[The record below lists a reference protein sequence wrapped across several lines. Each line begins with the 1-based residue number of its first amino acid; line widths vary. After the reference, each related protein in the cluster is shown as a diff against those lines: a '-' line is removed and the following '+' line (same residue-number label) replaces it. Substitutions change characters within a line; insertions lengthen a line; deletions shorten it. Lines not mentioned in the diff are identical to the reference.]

1 MKKLLLTFATLCVA
15 VSSWGYAV
23 NELIKAYDPLT
34 GTYDESI
41 IYAILNADDN
51 NLTCFV
57 YKCTSDGDENGYL
70 KIPSTVFTDL
80 NKSVKVVASSAS
92 WNSALRNKTTGVY
105 KGNIKTLEFS
115 EGLTHFYPHS
125 IWDCIA
131 EKIILPSSV
140 ISVGAENFGKQ
151 ENLCKL
157 EVAPDHPFI
166 KVLKTAENSDCL
178 VNMNTMDLVWPLAKD
193 EDGNNLTTL
202 TIPDGIVSLS
212 DKSDRR
218 FFQENANQGITTI
231 NLPASLKSIRK
242 NLEYSRHALTKCTGL
257 TTINV
262 ASGNPYFCSYDGILY
277 KKPYAVVDGEEKP
290 WGETVFIVPEAKF
303 TAESNVELPEG
314 VRAIDDIAFNNT
326 KMKSIVISDD
336 VTTIGQSAFNNV
348 VYLQSITIPAAT
360 TSIGEGFVGGCT
372 SLLNIVVK
380 EGNPN
385 YSSYL
390 SSMYTADHKTLIAY
404 PTAKHCDID
413 PKTGEFKPYKL
424 HEYTETIGKN
434 AFNKTRAEAIDLCSA
449 TNLKYLRNG
458 CLGGAVYLKA
468 LKIPKTV
475 QLIEQ
480 NALNSMKVIETL
492 EFENNDDPASKL
504 IIEPYSMASAEGKVT
519 EIIFPKQLVEFKLPS
534 LEGAIKISF
543 AEGSR
548 LTKIETMTTHAKNI
562 EEIDMTN
569 CTQLTTLDNGFVQEC
584 GKLKVI
590 KLPASLTTIGTNAFY
605 NTPALEVLEFAEGSE
620 LKVIGNNTFQN
631 CGVRT
636 INLPDHVE
644 KVGREAFAYCENL
657 IEISIPQTARSI
669 NPEAFKFCNNLVKF
683 TVDPANNWY
692 ASTDGMLASKDKKK
706 LIIFPPAKSSEA
718 GTMISPSFEEIG
730 EYACYAC
737 NSLKGIVFPKYLKKI
752 GNYAFEFCDNLNSIT
767 FLGEIPPVDVE
778 TDVNADN
785 LATDPNNRDH
795 RFGNTS
801 ESPRAFLKN
810 HVTINLRKNGHED
823 DYKAAGCYWNDA
835 KAYTYSFSAENGK
848 NTDGGKNQFDYLAT
862 SATSVAV
869 LGSTSTNHTAVVPA
883 KVVNPDN
890 HNEYTV
896 AMVGDYAFD
905 HISPNVK
912 EIVFLG
918 PIELIGTNAFNNGHL
933 NGVYTPNPTSS
944 IERIIFA
951 NTDAVGQ
958 NELSTQRFELGTEF
972 GTDEY
977 PEFTTTQK
985 IYVAK
990 SKLSEYKE
998 NMPKFKNQID
1008 YKIPGITIGSKYGTF
1023 SREFD
1028 VDLADTDGENWDAE
1042 KNRPKVAAFTGYV
1055 KTVTED
1061 DMTYVVMRSINC
1073 NTESKESTGAGDGT
1087 YIPANTGVLLRA
1099 YDGSTPSGF
1108 YYRIGEQKS
1117 SYTAPAENVMM
1128 TVTENGTTINPT
1140 DGGYTNYIISGG
1152 RYYSLTSSVAIPVH
1166 KSYLH
1171 IPNVSN
1177 SKRLT
1182 LVFNDEGD
1190 LTTGI
1195 KNVTTDANDDIIYNL
1210 QGQRIYGS
1218 AKGMVIKNGKKIF
1231 VK

>member
-1 MKKLLLTFATLCVA
+1 MLMKKLLLTLVTLCVA

-23 NELIKAYDPLT
+23 NELIKAYDPKT

-41 IYAILNADDN
+41 IYAILDAN

-57 YKCTSDGDENGYL
+57 YSCTSNGDENGYL
-70 KIPSTVFTDL
+70 KIPATVYTDQ
-80 NKSVKVVASSAS
+80 KQTVKVVASSANWGS
-92 WNSALRNKTTGVY
+92 PLRNKTTGVY

-125 IWDCIA
+125 IWDIKA
-131 EKIILPSSV
+131 ETIILPSTV
-140 ISVGAENFGKQ
+140 NNIGAEHFGKQ
-151 ENLCKL
+151 ENLRKIVVSENNPL
-157 EVAPDHPFI
+157 FI
-166 KVLKTAENSDCL
+166 VKKSEENSDCL
-178 VNMNTMDLVWPLAKD
+178 VNRETGDLIWPLAKD
-193 EDGNNLTTL
+193 ENGHNLTSL
-202 TIPDGIVSLS
+202 TIPEGVTSLS
-212 DKSDRR
+212 KNVDRR

-231 NLPASLKSIRK
+231 TLPSTLEYIRK
-242 NLEYSRHALTKCTGL
+242 NLEYARHALTKCTGL

-262 ASGNPYFCSYDGILY
+262 APGNPDFCSYDGILY
-277 KKPYAVVDGEEKP
+277 KKPYAIVDGVEQE
-290 WGETVFIVPEAKF
+290 WGETIFIVPEAKF
-303 TAESNVELPEG
+303 SGDSNVELPEG
-314 VRAIDDIAFNNT
+314 VKIIDDIAFNNT
-326 KMKSIVISDD
+326 KMKSILISDD
-336 VTTIGQSAFNNV
+336 VTTIGRSAFNNV
-348 VYLQSITIPAAT
+348 AYLRKITIPAAT
-360 TSIGEGFVGGCT
+360 TSIGEGFVGGCQ
-372 SLLNIVVK
+372 SLNEIIVMD
-380 EGNPN
+380 GNPN

-390 SSMYTADHKTLIAY
+390 GSMYTADHKTLIAY
-404 PTAKHCDID
+404 PTARLCD
-413 PKTGEFKPYKL
+413 KNEVTGEIIPYKL
-424 HEYTETIGKN
+424 HEDTETIGAN
-434 AFNKTRAEAIDLCSA
+434 AFNKTRAEAVDLCSA
-449 TNLKYLRNG
+449 PNLKYLKNG
-458 CLGGAVYLKA
+458 CFGGAIYLKS
-468 LKIPKTV
+468 LKIPKSV

-480 NALNSMKVIETL
+480 NALNSMKVIESL
-492 EFENNDDPASKL
+492 EFENNDDPTSTL
-504 IIEPYSMASAEGKVT
+504 EIEPYSMASADGKVK
-519 EIIFPKQLVEFKLPS
+519 EIVFPKQLVKFSLPS
-534 LEGAIKISF
+534 LEGATKISF

-548 LTKIETMTTHAKNI
+548 LTTIDTFTTHAKNI

-569 CTQLTTLDNGFVQEC
+569 CTQLTTLVQGFVQEC
-584 GKLKVI
+584 PNLKVV
-590 KLPASLTTIGTNAFY
+590 KLPASLETVRTNAFF
-605 NTPALEVLEFAEGSE
+605 NTPALETLEFAEGSQ
-620 LKVIGNNTFQN
+620 LKNIGSNTFQN

-636 INLPDHVE
+636 LTLPDHVE
-644 KVGREAFAYCENL
+644 TVGREAFAYCENL
-657 IEISIPQTARSI
+657 TEISIPETAYKI
-669 NPEAFKFCNNLVKF
+669 DPQAFKYCNNLVKF
-683 TVDPANNWY
+683 TVNKDNNWY

-706 LIIFPPAKSSEA
+706 LVIFPPAKSSEA

-737 NSLKGIVFPKYLKKI
+737 TNLKGIVFPKYLKKI

-767 FLGEIPPVDVE
+767 FLGELPPANVDADVA
-778 TDVNADN
+778 TDNAKTDDN
-785 LATDPNNRDH
+785 LKDH
-795 RFGNTS
+795 RFGNAS
-801 ESPRAFLKN
+801 ESPREFLKN
-810 HVTINLRKNGHED
+810 HVTINLRKNGHEE
-823 DYKAAGCYWNDA
+823 DYQATGCYWNDA
-835 KAYTYSFSAENGK
+835 KEYTYSFSAANGK
-848 NTDGGKNQFDYLAT
+848 NGGGAVNKFDYLAT

-869 LGSTSTNHTAVVPA
+869 LGSSSTNHTAVVPE
-883 KVVNPDN
+883 KVL
-890 HNEYTV
+890 HEGKEYTV
-896 AMVGDYAFD
+896 AIVGDYAFD
-905 HISPNVK
+905 HLSEEVK

-933 NGVYTPNPTSS
+933 GGVYNPEPKSY
-944 IERIIFA
+944 IEQIIFA
-951 NTDAVGQ
+951 NTESVGKC
-958 NELSTQRFELGTEF
+958 ELSTQRFELGTEF

-977 PEFTTTQK
+977 PEFTADQK

-1099 YDGSTPSGF
+1099 YDGSTPEKF

-1140 DGGYTNYIISGG
+1140 DGDYTNYIISGG